1 MIIREPINEI
11 FKPDGTETVKEMTA
25 RYMRLLEDYTGGNI
39 YKRNRV
45 KWEREK
51 LPTEA
56 QAERLSEVELTN
68 LAKEVLKKWRN
79 GTGGMCGMQW
89 GYFNLAWIKKRS
101 GGKTRPNWR
110 RGDNDRFDLL
120 EQCLYGKSRSYGDIK
135 KGTGVIELGKRNTGK
150 SAGLGFA
157 AATIINTED
166 VSNILMTSKGEKDG
180 KDFLEDKVKFPM
192 YKLPF
197 YVRSTGNTDNR
208 SILHVGEK
216 TKNAYGHSIIY
227 GRDSYFVTVA
237 PSAEGV
243 EGLGGRMWMHD
254 EAPKTK
260 DLKHLATN
268 AFPALLN
275 EYDEREGVAWITG
288 VAGDFGKFG
297 NDYIDMWDNAQA
309 YELVRR
315 FIPGWTSL
323 EVDDYFNEDVE
334 KAVHKILTKREEM
347 FKVGETAG
355 FGIMQQ
361 FPLTPEE
368 ALQNASVG
376 VLPKG
381 LIRKRR
387 FYLNDHKKVYKQ
399 GDIEDNPVTGR
410 TLFVPN
416 QRGKIKLLEHP
427 LSEKH
432 LYCGFVDAY
441 DIKTKGSLGSH
452 GAMYILKRNTNL
464 SPYERDIIAAKLEEE
479 DDISERLKLHLKLGY
494 MPVAQYIDDPDDP
507 RIFARKAGKLMRHYG
522 AMTAVE
528 IRPSPIYM
536 EMESNPDLFK
546 LVQYNF
552 VKVEK
557 LNLSRANFGSKGQH
571 IDNYWKTKRTGELQ
585 SYYFSY
591 SDRIYFEELVSEKVE
606 RYDPEIQNRKIDEAD
621 ALGGVLLHD
630 KQPFLPTFNNQ
641 DDELAKPT
649 FWGGG
654 YISTSS
660 GIIKNS

>member
-1 MIIREPINEI
+1 MIIHQPINEI
-11 FKPDGTETVKEMTA
+11 FKPDGKETVKEMTA
-25 RYMRLLEDYTGGNI
+25 RYMRLMEDYTGGSI
-39 YKRNRV
+39 YKKNRV

-56 QAERLSEVELTN
+56 QAERMSKAELEA
-68 LAKEVLKKWRN
+68 LAAEVLKKWKN
-79 GTGGMCGMQW
+79 GTGSMCGMQW
-89 GYFNLAWIKKRS
+89 GYFNLGWIKKRA
-101 GGKTRPNWR
+101 GGKTRPTWR
-110 RGDNDRFDLL
+110 RADNDRFDLL
-120 EQCLYGKSRSYGDIK
+120 EACLYGKSRSYKDVK
-135 KGTGVIELGKRNTGK
+135 KGTGIIELGKRNTGK

-208 SILHVGEK
+208 AILHVGEK
-216 TKNAYGHSIIY
+216 AKNQYGHSVIY

-243 EGLGGRMWMHD
+243 EGLGGRMFIHD
-254 EAPKTK
+254 EGPKTK
-260 DLKHLATN
+260 GLKDLATN

-275 EYDEREGVAWITG
+275 EFDEREGVAWITG

-297 NDYIDMWDNAQA
+297 SDYIDMWDNASA
-309 YELVRR
+309 YELLRR

-334 KAVHKILTKREEM
+334 KAVFKILSKREEL

-368 ALQNASVG
+368 ALQNAALG

-381 LIRKRR
+381 LIRQRR
-387 FYLNDHKKVYKQ
+387 IFLSNHKKVYKQ
-399 GDIEDNPVTGR
+399 GDIENNPVSDR
-410 TLFVPN
+410 TMFVPN
-416 QRGKIKLLEHP
+416 QRGPIKLLEHP
-427 LSEKH
+427 IAEKN

-464 SPYERDIIAAKLEEE
+464 SSYEKDKIAQALMETQ
-479 DDISERLKLHLKLGY
+479 DISKMLELHLRLGHL
-494 MPVAQYIDDPDDP
+494 PVAQYIDDPDDP
-507 RIFARKAGKLMRHYG
+507 RIFARKAGLLMRHYG

-536 EMESNPDLFK
+536 ELESNPDLFK
-546 LVQYNF
+546 LVQYGF

-557 LNLSRANFGSKGQH
+557 LNMSRGDFGSKGQT

-591 SDRIYFEELVSEKVE
+591 TDRIYFEELVSEKVE
-606 RYDPEIQNRKIDEAD
+606 RYDPEIQNKKIDEAD

-630 KQPFLPTFNNQ
+630 KQPFLPQFNNQ
-641 DDELAKPT
+641 EDEVSKPEI
-649 FWGGG
+649 WGG
-654 YISTSS
+654 YQTTSN
-660 GIIKNS
+660 GIVRG